1 MSRRRG
7 KMPTIA
13 YVLIPLFAIGT
24 VCGLVYIANRL
35 SNAWAYG
42 GEIRPKMERDV
53 QEIEDY
59 ANWGWSKDD

>member
-42 GEIRPKMERDV
+42 GVVHQRKLDF

-59 ANWGWSKDD
+59 ANWGWSKDE